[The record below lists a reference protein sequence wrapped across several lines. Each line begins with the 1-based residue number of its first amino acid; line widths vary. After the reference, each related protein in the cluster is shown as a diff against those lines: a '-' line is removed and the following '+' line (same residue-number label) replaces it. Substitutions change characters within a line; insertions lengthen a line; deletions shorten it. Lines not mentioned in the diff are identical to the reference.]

1 MLAVDQIR
9 KDDDLDFELDNYYD
23 KDLDNDL
30 DNDLEWLI
38 NTSVGQQ
45 KVGNQIPFWLRHVFN
60 MAMLVVYQTIAKEK
74 GIISMIILILIAGRG
89 LDNDIDND
97 LDNDLDS
104 DLDDVLDNLLEWSWW

>member
-9 KDDDLDFELDNYYD
+9 KDDDLDFEVDNYYD

-38 NTSVGQQ
+38 NTSVGQRN
-45 KVGNQIPFWLRHVFN
+45 VGNQIYFWLRHVFN

-89 LDNDIDND
+89 LDND
-97 LDNDLDS
+97 LDS
-104 DLDDVLDNLLEWSWW
+104 DLYDVLDNVLEWSWWKSW

>member
-1 MLAVDQIR
+1 
-9 KDDDLDFELDNYYD
+9 
-23 KDLDNDL
+23 
-30 DNDLEWLI
+30 
-38 NTSVGQQ
+38 
-45 KVGNQIPFWLRHVFN
+45 

-104 DLDDVLDNLLEWSWW
+104 DLDDVLDNLLE